1 MGDGAMKYTDMAG
14 LILCVAGIACGQIL
28 FKLAARTISTGG
40 NLLSAALSP
49 YFIAGVV
56 IYGTTTLAW
65 IWLLSKMTLSKA
77 YPFMALSFVFVPLL
91 SALILG
97 EHINGRYWIGMALII
112 SGLLVTVQSV
122 AR

>member
-1 MGDGAMKYTDMAG
+1 MDDLAMKYTDIAG
-14 LILCVAGIACGQIL
+14 LVLCVAGIACGQIL
-28 FKLAARTISTGG
+28 FKLAARTINAGG

-49 YFIAGVV
+49 YFIAGIV

-65 IWLLSKMTLSKA
+65 LWLLSKMSLSKA

-97 EHINGRYWIGMALII
+97 EQINSRYWIGMVLII

-122 AR
+122 TR